1 MNKSYYYEVV
11 EHLNEED
18 NFEVMSAH
26 LITVDNPEFNLV

>member
-18 NFEVMSAH
+18 NFEVMSCPPYYRGQSPS
-26 LITVDNPEFNLV
+26 LT

>member
-18 NFEVMSAH
+18 NFEIMSAH
-26 LITVDNPEFNLV
+26 LITVDNPRV